1 VGRAY
6 TEITLPDVPSDTP
19 PADIDGTAVIEAL
32 RAGQTP
38 LSDKQTPI
46 HRSARQYAKGTARRT
61 AFYLT
66 STVPGISSRPVS
78 LRIP

>member
-38 LSDKQTPI
+38 LSGKRTPI
-46 HRSARQYAKGTARRT
+46 HRSARQYAKGT